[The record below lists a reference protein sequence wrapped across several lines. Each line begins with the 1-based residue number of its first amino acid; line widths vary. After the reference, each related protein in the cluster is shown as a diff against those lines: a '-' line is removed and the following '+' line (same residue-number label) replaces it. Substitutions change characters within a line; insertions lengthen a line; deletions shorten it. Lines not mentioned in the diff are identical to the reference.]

1 MNSIKELFMAY
12 KNKQITIRIPE
23 ALETQIVNT
32 AWDKKV
38 SRNKIIENILLKTF
52 DLPEELPPIM
62 SNAIWNKLN
71 IIETKLDKLH
81 TNKL

>member
-32 AWDKKV
+32 AWNKKV